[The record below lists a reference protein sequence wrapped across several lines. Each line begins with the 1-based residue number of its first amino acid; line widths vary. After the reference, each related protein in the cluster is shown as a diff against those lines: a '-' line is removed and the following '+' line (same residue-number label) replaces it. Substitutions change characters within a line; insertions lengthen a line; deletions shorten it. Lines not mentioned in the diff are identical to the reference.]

1 MALISVP
8 PVWTTASHSDMRLLA
23 LNHFSE
29 EDAIVKKFMWRHS
42 EREKFKKSKKNI
54 RERWGM
60 LYLCGSGVCVRGF
73 HFCKPPPCKEKTKQD
88 VKHVTHLRSFK
99 FTHEDFPP
107 SPSGHFLGTP
117 TEHFSD
123 QWPVHPVV
131 SNNEP
136 RSVLVLLSYLTCI
149 PAWRYCW
156 QNQKCVTAALFTHYI
171 KTSCTHTYK
180 HNSKLAAFRHKLST
194 NLKTAALFTPSSVY

>member
-1 MALISVP
+1 MQTYSNSTTVCWSEAQWIFMTSLTMALISDP
-8 PVWTTASHSDMRLLA
+8 PVWTTTSHSDMRLLA

-29 EDAIVKKFMWRHS
+29 EDATVKEFMWRHS
-42 EREKFKKSKKNI
+42 KREKFKKSKKNI

-107 SPSGHFLGTP
+107 LRAFPRHTYWAHQRSVASPS
-117 TEHFSD
+117 S
-123 QWPVHPVV
+123 
-131 SNNEP
+131 
-136 RSVLVLLSYLTCI
+136 R
-149 PAWRYCW
+149 
-156 QNQKCVTAALFTHYI
+156 
-171 KTSCTHTYK
+171 
-180 HNSKLAAFRHKLST
+180 
-194 NLKTAALFTPSSVY
+194 LK